1 MLVSIVAG
9 LSLHFHQKHLGFL
22 FKKKKK
28 VCVHWGRQTKWQT
41 LSHYLVSHLVCL
53 VFPLPHSQHLLL
65 FSKFLPFR
73 QEEGISFACFNL
85 NFSDFFFFVAI
96 STFLKVIYSFIKWV
110 VCFLIL

>member
-22 FKKKKK
+22 FKKKK
-28 VCVHWGRQTKWQT
+28 VCVHWGRQTK
-41 LSHYLVSHLVCL
+41 SHYLVSHLVCL

-85 NFSDFFFFVAI
+85 NFSDFFFCGYFN
-96 STFLKVIYSFIKWV
+96 FP
-110 VCFLIL
+110 